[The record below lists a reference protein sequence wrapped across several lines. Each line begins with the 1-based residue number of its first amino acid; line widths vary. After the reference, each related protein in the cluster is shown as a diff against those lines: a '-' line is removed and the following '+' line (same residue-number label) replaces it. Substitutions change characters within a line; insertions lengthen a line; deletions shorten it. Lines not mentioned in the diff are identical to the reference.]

1 MNNLRIFKFIATTL
15 LLLVLF
21 FSCKKDNRNLTVSG
35 ELANVEG
42 DHFIAA
48 FEKGDSIIIDTIKI
62 QDGKFSYK
70 AYVDTLT
77 VMRLYFNNT
86 TKSPKLFAF
95 VDKNWDVKIKGDI
108 SYPDLIT
115 IEGGDVN
122 NDLTEFKKQNKE
134 LLENQAK
141 IISSV
146 HKDSSS
152 TEENKDYIMNLKN
165 INFEL
170 ADATSEYVKKNP
182 SKIASVVL
190 MNVFFKDE
198 TLIPRLDEALNKLT
212 GKAELFY
219 LTQELRDFSQRV
231 KRVQVGTYAPSF
243 SLETTKGV
251 KKDLANYREKYLLL
265 SFESTDCKSCTQTRP
280 EIIKTYNNIKNDKN
294 LKNEINFVSIII
306 DSEKKPLAK
315 TSRDSIKWDIF
326 LEDGSWASKTF
337 RQYNINEV
345 PYFILVS
352 PSGTI
357 LERNFPIDALP
368 AKLEAF
374 TKNAKK

>member
-15 LLLVLF
+15 LLLILF
-21 FSCKKDNRNLTVSG
+21 FSCEKDNRNLTVSG

-77 VMRLYFNNT
+77 IMRLYFNNN
-86 TKSPKLFAF
+86 KNPRLFAF

-108 SYPDLIT
+108 FYPDLIN
-115 IEGGDVN
+115 IEGGDIN
-122 NDLTEFKKQNKE
+122 NDITEFKKQNKE
-134 LLENQAK
+134 LLLEQAR
-141 IISSV
+141 IMNSV
-146 HKDSSS
+146 GKDSSS
-152 TEENKDYIMNLKN
+152 TNDNKDYIMNLKN

-170 ADATSEYVKKNP
+170 ANATGEYVKKNP
-182 SKIASVVL
+182 NKIASVVL

-219 LTQELRDFSQRV
+219 LTQELRDFSQ
-231 KRVQVGTYAPSF
+231 KTKKVQAGTYAPSF
-243 SLETTKGV
+243 SLETTKGA
-251 KKDLANYREKYLLL
+251 KKNLADYREKFLLL
-265 SFESTDCKSCTQTRP
+265 SFESTDCKSCVQTRP
-280 EIIKTYNNIKNDKN
+280 EVIKIYNSIKSDRK
-294 LKNEINFVSIII
+294 LKNEINFVSIVI
-306 DSEKKPLAK
+306 DSEKKPLEKA
-315 TSRDSIKWDIF
+315 TRDSIKWDIF

-345 PYFILVS
+345 PYFILIS

-357 LERNFPIDALP
+357 LERNLPIDALP
-368 AKLEAF
+368 AKLEVF
-374 TKNAKK
+374 TSNSKK